1 METAPNTA
9 RLPHISAT
17 DDDTSGSSGTMLVTH
32 TRISFDRRRPND
44 GLAHAGEYILGRPAE
59 RVVVRLVVMDP
70 PPPHAPAAEG
80 LSTAYRP
87 FRPKRSR
94 ELVVEIVVAEQ
105 AEESVNAD
113 TAREDGPVVSA
124 GSRTTGEVRVRFHII
139 RNVYI

>member
-9 RLPHISAT
+9 RLPHISAA
-17 DDDTSGSSGTMLVTH
+17 DADDTSGSSGTMLVTH

-105 AEESVNAD
+105 AESEVNAAD
-113 TAREDGPVVSA
+113 TAARDVTPVVSA
-124 GSRTTGEVRVRFHII
+124 GSRTTGEVRVRFHIM
-139 RNVYI
+139 